1 MSREAHE
8 VLAMH
13 TWYLVGR
20 NGQHDKGAAGQ
31 RSAARSGALFC

>member
-1 MSREAHE
+1 MNLKAHE

-31 RSAARSGALFC
+31 RRPSEIR